1 MRRHAQSTS
10 CHKWHGAPFAALHTP
25 NTQKDSR
32 HAARPAHPRAANEDR
47 STHHAHLT
55 APPATCSSRNAAGRR
70 RAGARIPPAP
80 TRTPAVEQNAPKKR
94 AGNGASRLFC
104 PPPSMATLPV
114 LAPSYKPPA
123 DCYVPVPTML
133 RKPLAQ
139 LTNVAD
145 STHHRIAITP
155 TTASFVVADYLTPNQ
170 AQSIEA
176 DLLGTAALHWCTGH

>member
-1 MRRHAQSTS
+1 MCAHARQAFGESSRGVVMHRARAAISGTALRLPPSTPPTLR
-10 CHKWHGAPFAALHTP
+10 KTPAMPLALHTQEP
-25 NTQKDSR
+25 QTRTD
-32 HAARPAHPRAANEDR
+32 
-47 STHHAHLT
+47 HAHLT

-114 LAPSYKPPA
+114 LAPCSP
-123 DCYVPVPTML
+123 L
-133 RKPLAQ
+133 R
-139 LTNVAD
+139 T
-145 STHHRIAITP
+145 
-155 TTASFVVADYLTPNQ
+155 ADYLTPNQ

-176 DLLGTAALHWCTGH
+176 DLLGTAALLCGALSRISRIFDQGRPCPAKARARHRA